1 MDRRCGPR
9 ADDEWHTL
17 RHQRRD
23 EGNVTGQT
31 IQLGHRDLA
40 FFAAFNAAFNCG
52 WRSRASDPLPVSTS
66 VNSATMM
73 KPSALANAAT
83 AARCPG
89 QGRNAPAVQ

>member
-1 MDRRCGPR
+1 LRDHAAFLLGKRGVDVQGEWIDVAAQR

-52 WRSRASDPLPVSTS
+52 RRSRASDPLPVSTS

-73 KPSALANAAT
+73 KP
-83 AARCPG
+83 
-89 QGRNAPAVQ
+89 